1 MKYSLDK
8 YKYFIA
14 KTEDGAPYQVIAVST
29 YAGKVVRGV
38 AKCDPRDEFDL
49 EKGGELAAARCGEKI
64 AAKRFKNASRKYKEA
79 CDMRDAAQRKV
90 DKMIAY
96 KLDSANAYQV
106 AKDKL
111 EDIEKGL

>member
-1 MKYSLDK
+1 MDK
-8 YKYFIA
+8 YTFYTTKN
-14 KTEDGAPYQVIAVST
+14 KVIAVST

-49 EKGGELAAARCGEKI
+49 EKGKELAAARCGEKI

-90 DKMIAY
+90 DKMIIY

-111 EDIEKGL
+111 KDIEKSL